1 MDVEICMR
9 SHLNVD
15 KTHFDVTLYVNVI
28 VKGKWKESNPSL
40 FVVLAQ
46 AEMRHL
52 FSIVDI
58 YGSSIAGRSAVR
70 SRRCCYALEKF
81 PLFLVPRDLGCAMG
95 ISSALFMFG
104 CDQLS
109 YKQQLANIGLSYI
122 RAA

>member
-1 MDVEICMR
+1 MYDYRIIR
-9 SHLNVD
+9 LHLHVY

-28 VKGKWKESNPSL
+28 VKGKWKKSNPSL

-70 SRRCCYALEKF
+70 RT
-81 PLFLVPRDLGCAMG
+81 
-95 ISSALFMFG
+95 
-104 CDQLS
+104 
-109 YKQQLANIGLSYI
+109 
-122 RAA
+122 